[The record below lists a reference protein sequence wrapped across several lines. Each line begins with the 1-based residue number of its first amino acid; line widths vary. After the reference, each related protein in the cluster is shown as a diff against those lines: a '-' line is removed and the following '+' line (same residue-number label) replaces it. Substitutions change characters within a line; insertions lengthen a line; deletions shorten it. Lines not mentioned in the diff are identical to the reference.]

1 MPALMQTRHLP
12 QSIVTALPPGVAHS
26 KDEDREER
34 SPSTPRAILST
45 EVWILLRRTSR
56 FVASSYQASMT
67 FPGTRSVQFAIRSP
81 TICHGVLPACAFSA
95 RISSAARDRR
105 YSTLA
110 VSERRVADVAEL
122 AEAFPLDEEAG
133 AFPRAE
139 CGVLLP
145 DGGSMLASR
154 LRFLLE
160 EEGKKVYRWLGT
172 LPWIFQRGFTPLP
185 ARFSRYP

>member
-1 MPALMQTRHLP
+1 M
-12 QSIVTALPPGVAHS
+12 
-26 KDEDREER
+26 
-34 SPSTPRAILST
+34 
-45 EVWILLRRTSR
+45 
-56 FVASSYQASMT
+56 
-67 FPGTRSVQFAIRSP
+67 QFAIRSP

-145 DGGSMLASR
+145 DGGSDARVALT
-154 LRFLLE
+154 FLVGRGRQ
-160 EEGKKVYRWLGT
+160 EGV
-172 LPWIFQRGFTPLP
+172 PLVGHIALDFP
-185 ARFSRYP
+185 ARFYPLASEILEVPLKSMHTVG